1 MPAKKKTSSKKITLP
16 FEEAVEELEKI
27 THNLEGEA
35 ISIENLLDNFERG
48 QDLLK
53 HCHTTLKTARK
64 RLKVVEAQI
73 QDDFEEEEEEEEKNS
88 SSAKKNQLDDDVR
101 LF

>member
-1 MPAKKKTSSKKITLP
+1 MPTKKKTTSKKITLP
-16 FEEAVEELEKI
+16 FEEAVEELEQI
-27 THNLEGEA
+27 TQNLEGEA

-53 HCHTTLKTARK
+53 HCHKTLKTARK

-73 QDDFEEEEEEEEKNS
+73 QNDFEEEIEEEKTS

-101 LF
+101 LL

>member
-1 MPAKKKTSSKKITLP
+1 MPAKKKTTSKKITLP
-16 FEEAVEELEKI
+16 FEEAVEELEQI
-27 THNLEGEA
+27 TQNLEGEA

-53 HCHTTLKTARK
+53 HCHNTLKTARK

-73 QDDFEEEEEEEEKNS
+73 QNDFEEEIEEEKTS

-101 LF
+101 LL